1 MKSWAPALMRLSLR
15 TDQVPVATGSLVSGW
30 GSTQAIGGPVRCAN
44 GEYETPPNHCHFRVA
59 EGVA

>member
-44 GEYETPPNHCHFRVA
+44 GEYGTPLFAEHFPVA
-59 EGVA
+59 GAVP